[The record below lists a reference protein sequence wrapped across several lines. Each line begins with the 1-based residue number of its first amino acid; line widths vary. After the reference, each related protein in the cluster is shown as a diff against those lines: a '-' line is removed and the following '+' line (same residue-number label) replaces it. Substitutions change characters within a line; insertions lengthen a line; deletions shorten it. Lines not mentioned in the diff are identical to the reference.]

1 MSSGAHGQSKP
12 CTDDAASAT
21 RRDRNKESA
30 KKSRAKKKKEL
41 AENQRQH
48 QLLEASTAQLLEE
61 RTHLRQMVA
70 APIA

>member
-12 CTDDAASAT
+12 CTDDAASA